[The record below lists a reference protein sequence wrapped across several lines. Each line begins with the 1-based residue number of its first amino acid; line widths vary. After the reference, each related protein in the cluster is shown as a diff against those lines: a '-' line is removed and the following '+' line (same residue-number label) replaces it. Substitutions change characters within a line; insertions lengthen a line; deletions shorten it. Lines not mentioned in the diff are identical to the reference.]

1 MERDVADS
9 GRTNRLEL
17 KTEERDIKG
26 LSENDNSGTERNGGT
41 LERIA
46 KRDQD

>member
-1 MERDVADS
+1 MAEVERELVES

-17 KTEERDIKG
+17 KTEEEDIQGPSKD
-26 LSENDNSGTERNGGT
+26 DNSGTERNGGT

-46 KRDQD
+46 